1 MLVLV
6 FGFAIIF
13 DVSVPG
19 LCNDKVNTYHLHF
32 EVMIMMFKIQKLYDV
47 LQLAVRRKVSI
58 KERTFIIFYQNI
70 FSVIR
75 LSKYKL

>member
-13 DVSVPG
+13 DASVPG

-47 LQLAVRRKVSI
+47 LQGAVRRKVSI
-58 KERTFIIFYQNI
+58 KEKTFFTRILFFI
-70 FSVIR
+70 IR
-75 LSKYKL
+75 LSKNKL

>member
-13 DVSVPG
+13 DASVPG

-47 LQLAVRRKVSI
+47 LQGAVRRKVSI
-58 KERTFIIFYQNI
+58 KEKTLFFTRIFFFI
-70 FSVIR
+70 IR
-75 LSKYKL
+75 LSKNKL

>member
-13 DVSVPG
+13 DASVPG

-32 EVMIMMFKIQKLYDV
+32 EVIIMIFKIQKLYDV
-47 LQLAVRRKVSI
+47 LQGAVLRKVSI
-58 KERTFIIFYQNI
+58 KEKTLFFTRIFFFI
-70 FSVIR
+70 IR
-75 LSKYKL
+75 LSKNKL

>member
-13 DVSVPG
+13 DASVPG

-32 EVMIMMFKIQKLYDV
+32 EVIIMMFKIQKLYDV
-47 LQLAVRRKVSI
+47 LQGAVRRKVSI
-58 KERTFIIFYQNI
+58 KEKTSFFTRIFFFI
-70 FSVIR
+70 IR
-75 LSKYKL
+75 LSKNKL

>member
-13 DVSVPG
+13 DASVPG

-47 LQLAVRRKVSI
+47 LQGAVRRKVSI
-58 KERTFIIFYQNI
+58 KEKTLIFTRIFFFI
-70 FSVIR
+70 IR
-75 LSKYKL
+75 LSKNKL

>member
-13 DVSVPG
+13 DASVPG

-47 LQLAVRRKVSI
+47 LQGAVRRKVSI
-58 KERTFIIFYQNI
+58 KEKTFFTRIFFFI
-70 FSVIR
+70 IR
-75 LSKYKL
+75 LSKNKL